1 MSVQNILEALDSEIA
16 KLAKARTVLAG
27 LKDSS
32 AGRAITAGSEM
43 AKRIVSAASRRKMA
57 IAQRARWAGKKKKQ
71 ATAAVTSTAKP
82 IRVISAPVNRKM
94 AVAQRARWAKFRAA
108 KKAA

>member
-16 KLAKARTVLAG
+16 KLAQARTVLAG

-43 AKRIVSAASRRKMA
+43 AKRIVSTSSRRKMA
-57 IAQRARWAGKKKKQ
+57 IAQRARWAGKKKQ
-71 ATAAVTSTAKP
+71 AATAASTAKP

>member
-1 MSVQNILEALDSEIA
+1 MSVQNILEALDREIA
-16 KLAKARTVLAG
+16 KLAQARTVLAD

-43 AKRIVSAASRRKMA
+43 AKPIVSVASPRKMA
-57 IAQRARWAGKKKKQ
+57 IVQRARWAGKKKQ
-71 ATAAVTSTAKP
+71 AATAATSRAKP

-94 AVAQRARWAKFRAA
+94 AAPQRARWAKFRAA